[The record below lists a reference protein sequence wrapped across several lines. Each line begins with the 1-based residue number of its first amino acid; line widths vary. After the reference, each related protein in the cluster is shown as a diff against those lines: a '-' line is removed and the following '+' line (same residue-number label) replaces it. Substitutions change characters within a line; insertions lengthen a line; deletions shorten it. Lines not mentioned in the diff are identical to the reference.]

1 MVQKK
6 CRERKEGGEIIERIQ
21 GSHHLLGQHVHLHP
35 VQLEVGVK
43 GLDQLAAVAHLL
55 LLLQQLE
62 VATDPL
68 LLHQQATGLLLIKL
82 TGTLKQDQ
90 APKSV
95 GTRQELQ
102 LTKKCY
108 HQTKPSFKKCNHQ
121 TNGWSHL
128 LKDAPFAWPLQLLLI
143 HRNVSQAKQ
152 PYVQTALTKWIVVL
166 SRAWLYHWSA
176 ACSTVWSAGTALP
189 VDFPPTVLLLFF
201 LESDQSSSSLLVSL
215 LTSSPAF
222 FSSWVNDC

>member
-6 CRERKEGGEIIERIQ
+6 CRERKEGGEIIKRIQ

-35 VQLEVGVK
+35 VQLEVGVE

-90 APKSV
+90 APNNV
-95 GTRQELQ
+95 GMLSPDKTKLQ
-102 LTKKCY
+102 KM
-108 HQTKPSFKKCNHQ
+108 
-121 TNGWSHL
+121 
-128 LKDAPFAWPLQLLLI
+128 
-143 HRNVSQAKQ
+143 
-152 PYVQTALTKWIVVL
+152 
-166 SRAWLYHWSA
+166 
-176 ACSTVWSAGTALP
+176 
-189 VDFPPTVLLLFF
+189 
-201 LESDQSSSSLLVSL
+201 
-215 LTSSPAF
+215 
-222 FSSWVNDC
+222 

>member
-43 GLDQLAAVAHLL
+43 GLDQLTAVAHLL

-128 LKDAPFAWPLQLLLI
+128 LKDAPFAWPLQLLSI
-143 HRNVSQAKQ
+143 HRKQ
-152 PYVQTALTKWIVVL
+152 NNHMHIMINLPNLYQEPSTTLKKTLT
-166 SRAWLYHWSA
+166 
-176 ACSTVWSAGTALP
+176 
-189 VDFPPTVLLLFF
+189 
-201 LESDQSSSSLLVSL
+201 EEQ
-215 LTSSPAF
+215 
-222 FSSWVNDC
+222 NDIHIH